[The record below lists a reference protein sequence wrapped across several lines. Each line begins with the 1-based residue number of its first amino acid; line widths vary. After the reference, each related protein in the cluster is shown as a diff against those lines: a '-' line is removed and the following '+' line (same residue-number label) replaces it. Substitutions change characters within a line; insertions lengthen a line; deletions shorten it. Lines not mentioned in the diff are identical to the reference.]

1 MQSAWEDTCI
11 LCVLYVLYHE
21 EDAAPSCL
29 LYFDNLQSSAVKT
42 VQNEYKQPGLAQL
55 KAFVLSAYCVTLEVL
70 AFTIRC
76 HFIKAQ
82 P

>member
-21 EDAAPSCL
+21 EDAAPSCTL
-29 LYFDNLQSSAVKT
+29 TTYSFKAVQT